1 MNRIPRSLC
10 AVSVAFLLASQANAQ
25 LSNGDFSSGLTSW
38 TSYGD
43 ASAVSGSAFLTTAAS
58 NGSDD
63 ASALNVSG
71 SAPLEANIVSG
82 LEESS
87 GLAIGALDISTSA
100 TAVEGSAI
108 SQTFSF
114 ASGLTQLSFD
124 YNFFTNEGDNLD
136 YAYFAINGTKVSFA
150 TAASAATA
158 SSAYAFET
166 GVQNAVQVF
175 TSSGTVTL
183 TFGVV
188 DINGFDVSSAVSI
201 DNIGLTAIPEPS
213 AFATL
218 AGSLALGFVALRRR
232 RSV

>member
-1 MNRIPRSLC
+1 MTRIPCSLC

-25 LSNGDFSSGLTSW
+25 ISNGDFSGGLTSW

-43 ASAVSGSAFLTTAAS
+43 ASVDLGSAFLTTAAS
-58 NGSDD
+58 GSLDD
-63 ASALNVSG
+63 ASAFNVSG
-71 SAPLEANIVSG
+71 SAPLEANIASG

-114 ASGLTQLSFD
+114 ASGLTQLSFN

-150 TAASAATA
+150 TVASATNA
-158 SSAYAFET
+158 SSSYAYET

-175 TSSGTVTL
+175 TSSGTVIL
-183 TFGVV
+183 SFGVV

-201 DNIGLTAIPEPS
+201 DNIILTSIPEPS
-213 AFATL
+213 AYATL
-218 AGSLALGFVALRRR
+218 VGSLALGFVALRRR
-232 RSV
+232 RVA